1 MAPKQGK
8 LAKTHMAKIHKICE
22 IQPAS
27 GFIGFDTQKDITGV
41 LHAVSRG
48 MCILFFLSKS
58 WHIGWV

>member
-1 MAPKQGK
+1 
-8 LAKTHMAKIHKICE
+8 MAKIHKICE